1 MKLHQLRA
9 LLAISENGSIQEASR
24 LLGIS
29 QPALSKSIKEL
40 ETELGVSL
48 LVRSN
53 RGITVTSYGERLV
66 RSARLAVEEVRRAHE
81 EIETLKGSLGG
92 RVAIGVSPVTP
103 SQQFAECLQV
113 YRKRNPEVQLQI
125 VELRPAKLLE
135 GVREGELD
143 MVLTSQPVPQELDG
157 LHWQQL
163 YTHVTTLAVRKG
175 HPLRD
180 AHSLHQL
187 LDQEWLLSDP
197 LELTQARELFRENNV
212 EPPQRII
219 ECDSVVLYVEL
230 AGSTDAVSFWSRR
243 MFNLPV
249 VSDSLVPL
257 EIAESTPRSGISL
270 VCRPTELLTREA
282 RLLFDDLV
290 EAFKEAPL

>member
-53 RGITVTSYGERLV
+53 RGITITGYGERLV
-66 RSARLAVEEVRRAHE
+66 RSARLAVEEVQRAQD
-81 EIETLKGSLGG
+81 EIDTLKGSIGG

-103 SQQFAECLQV
+103 SRQFADCVQA
-113 YRKRNPEVQLQI
+113 YRKRHPEVQLQI

-135 GVREGELD
+135 GVREGQLD
-143 MVLTSQPVPQELDG
+143 MALTSQPMPQELDG

-175 HPLRD
+175 HPLSGAR
-180 AHSLHQL
+180 SLHQL

-197 LELTQARELFRENNV
+197 LELTQARELFREHQV

-249 VSDSLVPL
+249 VSDSLMPL

-270 VCRPTELLTREA
+270 VSRPTELLTREA
-282 RLLFDDLV
+282 RSLFDDLV
-290 EAFKEAPL
+290 EAFREAPL